1 MNLLEPLAVSLLTSW
16 DSGIIRDKQRS
27 AFCLVLKKKKKKKGA
42 DTWVT
47 AEVFNINSLSSRT
60 QLGHLYLTHS
70 IGVR

>member
-27 AFCLVLKKKKKKKGA
+27 AFCLMGKKKKKSA

-47 AEVFNINSLSSRT
+47 AGVFNINSLSSRT
-60 QLGHLYLTHS
+60 QLGHLYLTCS